1 YQGKKIYYSL
11 GNFVFDQYFQK
22 ETMEGLGMEVTIKP
36 DGTMEFSEVKFE
48 MTKRGQTK
56 KAEL

>member
-1 YQGKKIYYSL
+1 
-11 GNFVFDQYFQK
+11 
-22 ETMEGLGMEVTIKP
+22 MEGLGMEVTIKP

-56 KAEL
+56 KVEF